1 MGLKV
6 GPICISLTRYFS
18 KRQDI
23 LLIIVYGLPIHP
35 KPESLIEI
43 TKVFQSFGKICDI
56 KYHCFGATNFH
67 QNSCTVLLDISN
79 LSGKSHDLP
88 RRLEVFGK
96 FCDLFW
102 HQALPFCRYC
112 KSEGH
117 FIKDCLLLQSK
128 NTQKI
133 DKNSL
138 LNVIS
143 SSATN
148 ISLVVLIDLPQSI
161 FRFEIDIPPK
171 RSLIS
176 GL

>member
-1 MGLKV
+1 M
-6 GPICISLTRYFS
+6 
-18 KRQDI
+18 
-23 LLIIVYGLPIHP
+23 
-35 KPESLIEI
+35 
-43 TKVFQSFGKICDI
+43 
-56 KYHCFGATNFH
+56 
-67 QNSCTVLLDISN
+67 VLLDIFN
-79 LSGKSHDLP
+79 LSDKSHDLP

-102 HQALPFCRYC
+102 YQALPFCRYC

-148 ISLVVLIDLPQSI
+148 ISLVVPIDLPQST
-161 FRFEIDIPPK
+161 FRFEIDIPPEG
-171 RSLIS
+171 SLIS
-176 GL
+176 SLQPVQTCKVNPFNSKTHGKSQVIQSPINMSGGL